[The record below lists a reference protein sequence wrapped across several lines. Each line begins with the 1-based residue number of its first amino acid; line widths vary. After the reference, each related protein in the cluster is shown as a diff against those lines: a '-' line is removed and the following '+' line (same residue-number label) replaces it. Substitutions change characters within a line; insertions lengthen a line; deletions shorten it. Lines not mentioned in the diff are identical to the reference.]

1 MVYQDN
7 PGCDTTFYKVCS
19 EYWFN
24 AMSLRIQK
32 HPKSTEMAVNLSLI
46 CAGMI
51 LTVKVDFPKVSGEK
65 KSWFVWECSCVQHVY
80 AELVNNFFKIVLF
93 WL

>member
-51 LTVKVDFPKVSGEK
+51 LTVEVDFPKVSGEK
-65 KSWFVWECSCVQHVY
+65 KLICVRMQLCTIY
-80 AELVNNFFKIVLF
+80 ICRIGK
-93 WL
+93 